1 MFRVMRT
8 LQNITRAVG
17 WLPEA
22 DLGDLGQAMS
32 VLEIED
38 QLSVV
43 NSHHVTQSHIHHV
56 TQSPISTS
64 GLCKACQV

>member
-22 DLGDLGQAMS
+22 DLGQAMS

-43 NSHHVTQSHIHHV
+43 NSHHVTQS
-56 TQSPISTS
+56 PISIS